1 VSIARKHTRVF
12 ISLVAIGIAASLSI
26 HGQTGPPSGID
37 PASGAAKLV
46 SFTGQVSVQR
56 GDLWAL
62 NQGDLVKPG
71 EVIVTGADGYGVF
84 QIADGSKFEVFPKSH
99 VVFRANRGDWRDL
112 LEVWLGKVRVQI
124 EHPGGL
130 PNNNKVRTPTAVIS
144 VRGTIF
150 DVTVDPDDSTTLV
163 IDEEGSVSVQHL
175 LKPGDARV
183 LSAGEYIRIYK
194 DEPLAKKMIDK
205 GSVIQRAMRAASDA
219 LYQVALDSARSAPT
233 IARTGGGTT
242 PGLPGDQKNGN
253 GPPPTP
259 PPPAPPPLPH

>member
-1 VSIARKHTRVF
+1 MLIA
-12 ISLVAIGIAASLSI
+12 GSLSVR
-26 HGQTGPPSGID
+26 GQTRSAPTGID
-37 PASGAAKLV
+37 PASGVAKLV

-62 NQGDLVKPG
+62 NQGDLVNPG
-71 EVIVTGADGYGVF
+71 EMIVTGADGYGVF
-84 QIADGSKFEVFPKSH
+84 QIADGSQFAVFPKSH

-112 LEVWLGKVRVQI
+112 LEVWLGKIRVQI

-150 DVTVDPDDSTTLV
+150 DVEVDPQDSTTLV

-183 LSAGEYIRIYK
+183 LSAGEYVRVYR

-219 LYQVALDSARSAPT
+219 FYQAALNASRGAPG

-242 PGLPGDQKNGN
+242 TTGLPGDQKNGN

-259 PPPAPPPLPH
+259 PPPAPPPLPSH

>member
-1 VSIARKHTRVF
+1 ML
-12 ISLVAIGIAASLSI
+12 ISASASVR
-26 HGQTGPPSGID
+26 GQTPGID
-37 PASGAAKLV
+37 PASGTAKLV
-46 SFTGQVSVQR
+46 SFTGQISVQR

-71 EVIVTGADGYGVF
+71 EMIVTGADGYGVF
-84 QIADGSKFEVFPKSH
+84 QIADGSQFEVFPKSH

-112 LEVWLGKVRVQI
+112 LEVWLGKIRVQI

-150 DVTVDPDDSTTLV
+150 DVEVDPQDSTTLV

-219 LYQVALDSARSAPT
+219 LYQVALDSARGAPT
-233 IARTGGGTT
+233 VARTGG
-242 PGLPGDQKNGN
+242 GLPGDQKNGN

-259 PPPAPPPLPH
+259 PPPAPPPLPTH

>member
-1 VSIARKHTRVF
+1 MLAGMLLAIAGGVRAQVPG
-12 ISLVAIGIAASLSI
+12 L
-26 HGQTGPPSGID
+26 D
-37 PASGAAKLV
+37 PASGAAKLL

-62 NQGDLVKPG
+62 NVGDLVRPQ

-99 VVFRANRGDWRDL
+99 LVFRANRGDWRDL
-112 LEVWLGKVRVQI
+112 LEVFLGKIRVQI

-150 DVTVDPDDSTTLV
+150 DVDVDDQDSTTLV
-163 IDEEGSVSVQHL
+163 VDEEGSVSVQHI
-175 LKPGDARV
+175 LKAGDPRI
-183 LSAGEYIRIYK
+183 LGPGEYIRVYK

-205 GSVIQRAMRAASDA
+205 GSLIQRAMGAARDA
-219 LYQVALDSARSAPT
+219 LYQVALGSRGVPT
-233 IARTGGGTT
+233 VARTGGVT
-242 PGLPGDQKNGN
+242 PPVSLPGDHNGGN

-259 PPPAPPPLPH
+259 PPPAPPPASAH